1 MILKQ
6 KFILCCTYPTFVENK
21 KHIRGS
27 PGFNVSYINLDIIFD
42 ELIDSYL
49 ATNVGIAK
57 DFLSK
62 VLSAHL
68 ADNIKTLHADE
79 LLLSAGTGNDMLV
92 NHNKFIRSDKIY
104 WLDRLHN
111 NRYENDFF
119 DLMDRFVSHLNSTC
133 YAGITGYEFHY
144 TLYEKGSFY
153 KRHLDNFKQNGTRA
167 FSMIMY
173 LNNEVDGGSLR
184 IYQGN
189 SSQDITPNAGK
200 SVFFKSNE
208 LEHEVLV
215 TNLPRIS
222 ITGWLKIAR

>member
-1 MILKQ
+1 
-6 KFILCCTYPTFVENK
+6 
-21 KHIRGS
+21 
-27 PGFNVSYINLDIIFD
+27 LDIIFD

-49 ATNVGIAK
+49 ATNVGISK

-62 VLSAHL
+62 ALSAHL
-68 ADNIKTLHADE
+68 ADNIRTLYAED
-79 LLLSAGTGNDMLV
+79 LLISAGTGNDMLV

-173 LNNEVDGGSLR
+173 LNNEVDGGALR
-184 IYQGN
+184 IYHGT

>member
-1 MILKQ
+1 MD
-6 KFILCCTYPTFVENK
+6 T
-21 KHIRGS
+21 
-27 PGFNVSYINLDIIFD
+27 IFD

-49 ATNVGIAK
+49 ATNVGMVK
-57 DFLSK
+57 NFLSPL
-62 VLSAHL
+62 LSAHL
-68 ADNIKTLHADE
+68 VDNINVLYKDDR
-79 LLLSAGTGNDMLV
+79 LLSAGTGNNLII
-92 NHNKFIRSDKIY
+92 NHDKLIRNDKIY

-111 NRYENDFF
+111 NSHENDFF
-119 DLMDRFVSHLNSTC
+119 DLMDNFISHLNRTC

-144 TLYEKGSFY
+144 TLYETGSFY

-173 LNNEVDGGSLR
+173 LNTKVDGGSLR

-189 SSQDITPNAGK
+189 NSQDITPNAGK

-215 TNLPRIS
+215 THLPMMS
-222 ITGWLKIAR
+222 ITGWLKTGGQSY

>member
-1 MILKQ
+1 M
-6 KFILCCTYPTFVENK
+6 
-21 KHIRGS
+21 
-27 PGFNVSYINLDIIFD
+27 
-42 ELIDSYL
+42 
-49 ATNVGIAK
+49 GIAK

-62 VLSAHL
+62 ALSAHL
-68 ADNIKTLHADE
+68 ADNIRTLHADD
-79 LLLSAGTGNDMLV
+79 LLVSAGTGNDMLI
-92 NHNKFIRSDKIY
+92 NHNKLIRSDKIY

-111 NRYENDFF
+111 NKYENDFF
-119 DLMDRFVSHLNSTC
+119 NLMDRFVSHLNSTC

-173 LNNEVDGGSLR
+173 LNSEVDGGSLR

-208 LEHEVLV
+208 LEHEVLT

-222 ITGWLKIAR
+222 ITGWLKVAR

>member
-1 MILKQ
+1 M
-6 KFILCCTYPTFVENK
+6 
-21 KHIRGS
+21 
-27 PGFNVSYINLDIIFD
+27 DIIFD

-49 ATNVGIAK
+49 ATNVGMVK
-57 DFLSK
+57 NFLNK
-62 VLSAHL
+62 ALSANL
-68 ADNIKTLHADE
+68 ADNITALYAND
-79 LLLSAGTGNDMLV
+79 LLLSAGTGNDLLV
-92 NHNKFIRSDKIY
+92 NHNKLIRSDKIY
-104 WLDRLHN
+104 WLDRIHN
-111 NRYENDFF
+111 DSYENEFF
-119 DLMDRFVSHLNSTC
+119 DLMDRFVNHLNSTC

-144 TLYEKGSFY
+144 SLYEEGSFY

-173 LNNEVDGGSLR
+173 LNSEVDGGALR

-215 TNLPRIS
+215 THLPRMS
-222 ITGWLKIAR
+222 VTGWLKVSQ